1 MKIKDQ
7 IRARREQLGV
17 SVNEL
22 ANRVGVSSQAIR
34 YWESGRSFPGKSK
47 APSVESALSFVLD
60 WTEGKK
66 AAAIKPQMAALVSQE
81 DIDLLLLLSRL
92 PVSFKELIASVAN
105 AHLAAITGTKK
116 AFSAIE
122 SGRKQT
128 SFNQPEESRASG
140 STLKTTKAAT
150 KSPSTRKKAAR

>member
-17 SVNEL
+17 TVNEL
-22 ANRVGVSSQAIR
+22 ANRVGVSTQAIR
-34 YWESGRSFPGKSK
+34 YWESGRSFPAKSK
-47 APSVESALSFVLD
+47 APSVEAALSFVLD

-92 PVSFKELIASVAN
+92 PVSFKDLIASVAN
-105 AHLAAITGTKK
+105 EHLAAITGKKK
-116 AFSAIE
+116 AFSGKVIE
-122 SGRKQT
+122 T
-128 SFNQPEESRASG
+128 PAPTF
-140 STLKTTKAAT
+140 TTKEKGRSIVSHPPA
-150 KSPSTRKKAAR
+150 KKRGRPRKAAA

>member
-17 SVNEL
+17 SVTEL
-22 ANRVGVSSQAIR
+22 ANRVGVTTQAIR
-34 YWESGRSFPGKSK
+34 YWEAGRSFPGKSK
-47 APSVESALSFVLD
+47 APLVESALSFVLD

-66 AAAIKPQMAALVSQE
+66 AAAIKPQMAALVAQE

-92 PVSFKELIASVAN
+92 PVSFKEILASLAT

-116 AFSAIE
+116 AFSGKVIE
-122 SGRKQT
+122 APAQAFKTKEKGSHIDTTQTARKRGRPRKV
-128 SFNQPEESRASG
+128 
-140 STLKTTKAAT
+140 AA
-150 KSPSTRKKAAR
+150 

>member
-17 SVNEL
+17 TVNEL

-47 APSVESALSFVLD
+47 APLVESALSFVLD

-66 AAAIKPQMAALVSQE
+66 AAAIKPQMAALVAQE

-92 PVSFKELIASVAN
+92 PVSFKELIASVAQ
-105 AHLAAITGTKK
+105 AHLAAITGTKR
-116 AFSAIE
+116 AFSGKVIETPAQAFKDKERGSAIVNTPTPKKR
-122 SGRKQT
+122 GRPRKV
-128 SFNQPEESRASG
+128 
-140 STLKTTKAAT
+140 AA
-150 KSPSTRKKAAR
+150 